1 MNNLKPFNLSS
12 FNISGGQ
19 QEEDI
24 DFSMFCYERYDTTI
38 TFSKNTPLLIVCS
51 ERVQTKN
58 QLTMTIPNEL
68 NLQATLNAEAKGNI
82 VVVVELEG
90 REEIQAKAFIA
101 ENISDSFDLEAAFN
115 LSSYLACDKEVEFSF
130 EEDLN
135 FKEISLAL
143 DILSSGFSIHESLI
157 SNLQSTILSNL
168 VTKLQENCRPG
179 DRIVIDSDVFT
190 AYKNN
195 ENILDKYSGEWIYL
209 SRDLESIEIN
219 GNGKFK
225 AKLIFRERF
234 L

>member
-12 FNISGGQ
+12 FNISGSQ

-24 DFSMFCYERYDTTI
+24 DFSMFCYEKYDTTI
-38 TFSKNTPLLIVCS
+38 TFSKNTPLITVCS
-51 ERVQTKN
+51 ERVQTKT
-58 QLTMTIPNEL
+58 QLTMAIPTSL
-68 NLQATLNAEAKGNI
+68 NLQGTLNIKPKGNI
-82 VVVVELEG
+82 VVIVELEG
-90 REEIQAKAFIA
+90 REEIQAKASIA
-101 ENISDSFDLEAAFN
+101 ENISDSFDLKAAFN
-115 LSSYLACDKEVEFSF
+115 LSSYLACDKEVEFLF

-143 DILSSGFSIHESLI
+143 DILSSGFSVHESLI
-157 SNLQSTILSNL
+157 SNLQSAILRNL
-168 VTKLQENCRPG
+168 VTKLQENCRSG
-179 DRIVIDSDVFT
+179 DRIIIDSDVFT
-190 AYKNN
+190 AYKND
-195 ENILDKYSGEWIYL
+195 ENILDKYTGDWIYL